1 MPLGCLALQRDGHQ
15 QVQPWGHRR
24 PAGQMLRRAEGDA
37 QSAILAMQSAIP
49 GTQSTVP
56 RPGMQSAIRALRAL
70 YPVPG
75 MQSAV
80 WGPIG
85 PCASQLRA
93 RCLHGSERGHGG
105 WRQCPEARGHVH
117 CPGDPLGGFP
127 SARTGPGC
135 PEGNE
140 GGSGG
145 AGEVPPV
152 GLLGVK
158 LSPLL
163 GHATSHMLPSLS
175 EKCSASRRIQ
185 AETELPPGPLQTAAG
200 RPHPCPGHPVLLPWL
215 GFTLWLPACPPMN
228 PPRGAYPH
236 DPSAP
241 FLRPWPGD

>member
-56 RPGMQSAIRALRAL
+56 SRACRAPSRALRAL
-70 YPVPG
+70 YRPG
-75 MQSAV
+75 HAERRLGPHWALCLSAE
-80 WGPIG
+80 
-85 PCASQLRA
+85 S

-105 WRQCPEARGHVH
+105 WRQCPEARGMYTARETPRGASRV
-117 CPGDPLGGFP
+117 LGQGQGVRK
-127 SARTGPGC
+127 AMRRLWGCRRGPPQSGC
-135 PEGNE
+135 
-140 GGSGG
+140 S
-145 AGEVPPV
+145 
-152 GLLGVK
+152 GVK

-185 AETELPPGPLQTAAG
+185 AETELPPGALADSSW
-200 RPHPCPGHPVLLPWL
+200 RPHPLPL
-215 GFTLWLPACPPMN
+215 ATRSFC
-228 PPRGAYPH
+228 RG
-236 DPSAP
+236 
-241 FLRPWPGD
+241 